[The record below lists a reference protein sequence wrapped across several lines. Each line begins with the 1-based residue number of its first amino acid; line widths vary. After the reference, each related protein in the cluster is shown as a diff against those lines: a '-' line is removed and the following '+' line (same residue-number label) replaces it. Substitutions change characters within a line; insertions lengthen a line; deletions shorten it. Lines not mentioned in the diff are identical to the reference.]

1 MSHRH
6 FKISPEHQGLRL
18 DIFLVQELDQSP
30 SRSFVQ
36 KLIEQ
41 GCVKVNNRLATA
53 KHKLRDGEGV
63 EVNIP
68 EDFLTPQYAAP
79 EDIPLDVFYQ
89 DGHLLIINKPCGMVV
104 HPAAGQYSGTLVN
117 ALLHLKVGLSDFGDD
132 LRPGIVHRLDQDT
145 SGLMVVARNNM
156 AHARLA
162 KLFQR
167 REVKKQYLALL
178 EGRVGFDEGLVDQ
191 PIGRD
196 RCHREKMAVTH
207 EDGARDAVTRYRVLR
222 RLENAT
228 LVALYPTTGRTHQLR
243 VHMRYL
249 GNPVLGDPKYGNRR
263 AFPRLALHAQ
273 SIGFRHPFT
282 KRYIEFCSSPPA
294 EFMEFIRAGENEAKQ
309 K

>member
-1 MSHRH
+1 MSHQY
-6 FKISPEHQGLRL
+6 FKISPEYQGCRL
-18 DIFLVQELDQSP
+18 DIFLTQALDQSP
-30 SRSFVQ
+30 SRSAVQ
-36 KLIEQ
+36 KLIGQ
-41 GCVKVNNRLATA
+41 GCVKVNDQLAEA
-53 KHKLRDGEGV
+53 KHKLRAGEEV

-68 EDFLTPQYAAP
+68 EKFFTPQYAAP
-79 EDIPLDVFYQ
+79 ENIALDIFYQ
-89 DGHLLIINKPCGMVV
+89 DEHLLVINKPCGMVV

-117 ALLHLKVGLSDFGDD
+117 ALLNLKGGLSSFGGD

-145 SGLMVVARNNM
+145 SGLMLVAKNNM

-196 RCHREKMAVTH
+196 RSHREKMSVTH
-207 EDGARDAVTRYRVLR
+207 EDGSREAVTRYRVLR
-222 RLENAT
+222 RLEKTT

-282 KRYIEFCSSPPA
+282 KRYIEFCAAAPD
-294 EFMEFIRAGENEAKQ
+294 EFREFISAGKNASKN
-309 K
+309 